1 MKYGKYHCYSSYCF
15 VYKMIIVTKVQLLS
29 GRKLAKGARRQI
41 VCHLIY
47 YESENNLAHRQFMLV
62 LQRKILI
69 SRQPSPFYYKPSITA
84 FLLEWKFCT
93 CNKHMAHPPKVFTT
107 QPLSGKKIPDP
118 CTNYFDPLLYVNKGL
133 LHESFWWRPLWLLCS
148 LWTGG
153 RVGLV
158 RRQRRCIHNVVV
170 NVESIEDVSTIKMM
184 DTFWKYLTGF

>member
-47 YESENNLAHRQFMLV
+47 YESENNLARRQFMLV

-107 QPLSGKKIPDP
+107 QPLSGKK
-118 CTNYFDPLLYVNKGL
+118 NSWPLYKLFWPIVVCEQRIAAWVILMKTSLAAVLVVN
-133 LHESFWWRPLWLLCS
+133 WRE
-148 LWTGG
+148 G
-153 RVGLV
+153 RVSQETTEVYSQCGSQC
-158 RRQRRCIHNVVV
+158 RINWGCV
-170 NVESIEDVSTIKMM
+170 N
-184 DTFWKYLTGF
+184 Y

>member
-1 MKYGKYHCYSSYCF
+1 MSGTPCQRKLLSQLILLRVMKYGKYHCYSSYCF
-15 VYKMIIVTKVQLLS
+15 VYKMIIVAKVQLLS

-47 YESENNLAHRQFMLV
+47 YESENNLACRQFMLF

-107 QPLSGKKIPDP
+107 QPLSGKKKFLTPVQTIWTHCCMWTED
-118 CTNYFDPLLYVNKGL
+118 CHMTHFDEDLSGCWAQCEL
-133 LHESFWWRPLWLLCS
+133 E
-148 LWTGG
+148 GG
-153 RVGLV
+153 
-158 RRQRRCIHNVVV
+158 
-170 NVESIEDVSTIKMM
+170 
-184 DTFWKYLTGF
+184 